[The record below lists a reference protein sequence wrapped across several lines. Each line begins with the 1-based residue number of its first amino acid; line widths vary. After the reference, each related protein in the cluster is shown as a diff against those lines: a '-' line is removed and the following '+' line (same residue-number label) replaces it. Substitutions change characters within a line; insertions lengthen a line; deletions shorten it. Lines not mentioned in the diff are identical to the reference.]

1 MFREILITTIFP
13 GLMVF
18 AAFTDLLTMTIP
30 NRLIIA
36 LAAGFFVVAAS
47 TGLGWADIGIHIAV
61 ALAAFALGL
70 TLFWLGWIGG
80 GDVKLFVAT
89 SLWVGPQLI
98 VAYSLYASALGG
110 GLALILLFWRALR
123 LPSMLT
129 AQGWLVRLHRP
140 QEGIPYGI
148 ALAGAGLLIY
158 PSTPFMTALVN

>member
-1 MFREILITTIFP
+1 MFKGLLITTLFP

-36 LAAGFFVVAAS
+36 LAAGFFIMAALI
-47 TGLGWADIGIHIAV
+47 GLGCADISFHIAV

-89 SLWVGPQLI
+89 SL
-98 VAYSLYASALGG
+98 AARSSAHP
-110 GLALILLFWRALR
+110 RAK
-123 LPSMLT
+123 
-129 AQGWLVRLHRP
+129 VD
-140 QEGIPYGI
+140 
-148 ALAGAGLLIY
+148 
-158 PSTPFMTALVN
+158 

>member
-1 MFREILITTIFP
+1 MFKEILITTIFP

-18 AAFTDLLTMTIP
+18 AAFTDLLSMTIP
-30 NRLIIA
+30 NRLMFA
-36 LAAGFFVVAAS
+36 LAAGFFVVAPLI
-47 TGLGWADIGIHIAV
+47 GLGWADIGTHIAV

-110 GLALILLFWRALR
+110 MGLALILLFWRALR
-123 LPSMLT
+123 LPAMLT
-129 AQGWLVRLHRP
+129 LARL
-140 QEGIPYGI
+140 
-148 ALAGAGLLIY
+148 AS
-158 PSTPFMTALVN
+158 STA

>member
-1 MFREILITTIFP
+1 
-13 GLMVF
+13 
-18 AAFTDLLTMTIP
+18 
-30 NRLIIA
+30 
-36 LAAGFFVVAAS
+36 
-47 TGLGWADIGIHIAV
+47 
-61 ALAAFALGL
+61 
-70 TLFWLGWIGG
+70 
-80 GDVKLFVAT
+80 VKLFVAT